1 MAQKTAPCNLQRP
14 PYPRGSAAK
23 LLGTPSSD
31 QLHPEDKPHPTTPT
45 IVKKDPRHP
54 TTHVS
59 TKARLPEDPTPPAS
73 RTNKRPKPRP
83 PRTHIEDLEV
93 HPLEPA
99 EHMSPLQ
106 TEENPYTLGPRL
118 QGSNPATL
126 PTNTTELRRKTPN
139 TPAKPWN
146 SSYGAPPC
154 PDNPGA
160 SRHRW
165 H

>member
-1 MAQKTAPCNLQRP
+1 M
-14 PYPRGSAAK
+14 

-31 QLHPEDKPHPTTPT
+31 QLRPEDKPHPTTPT

-54 TTHVS
+54 ATHIS
-59 TKARLPEDPTPPAS
+59 TKAGLPEDPTPPAS
-73 RTNKRPKPRP
+73 HTNKRPKPQP
-83 PRTHIEDLEV
+83 PQTHVEDPEV
-93 HPLEPA
+93 HPLELAQHTSLP
-99 EHMSPLQ
+99 Q
-106 TEENPYTLGPRL
+106 TEENPYTLGLRL
-118 QGSNPATL
+118 RESNPAMP
-126 PTNTTELRRKTPN
+126 PTNATELCRKTPN

-146 SSYGAPPC
+146 SSYGTLPC